1 MSLDGQNILDEYK
14 SLIRERAVAWDAYI
28 RHNLVTDEDVRA
40 IKAVDKVPKERRRE
54 IHVEADGAGYAK
66 LVLGDEGVL
75 RKSANSNR
83 VDLVQY
89 ILTSE
94 HPCGDHT
101 VCGH

>member
-28 RHNLVTDEDVRA
+28 RYNLVTDADVRA

-54 IHVEADGAGYAK
+54 IVEGTGAEYAQ

-89 ILTSE
+89 ILMWT
-94 HPCGDHT
+94 GDLLE
-101 VCGH
+101 G